1 MPRPISISYGVL
13 ATATA
18 TEKNTG
24 KSPRYSAKNENY
36 RENRPENRENG
47 LYEPENAIFRLFLR
61 VSRPPDMKSR
71 KNQSIEQWAA
81 GYDPQA
87 AAMRTLPHGAH
98 LSSTAR
104 GSSPEP

>member
-1 MPRPISISYGVL
+1 MAASAVLFRYRPCVPQMGVEALSQGAGLL
-13 ATATA
+13 AHLH
-18 TEKNTG
+18 
-24 KSPRYSAKNENY
+24 SANFGAA
-36 RENRPENRENG
+36 G
-47 LYEPENAIFRLFLR
+47 LLFRLFFR
-61 VSRPPDMKSR
+61 FSRPPDMKSR